1 MCKHFISATS
11 EYKFNQHILCE
22 NILQL
27 LFEFEISV
35 VVFLSK
41 FKPLHGINEM
51 LNLNISSL

>member
-27 LFEFEISV
+27 LLEFEISV
-35 VVFLSK
+35 VVFFVQIQTLTWY
-41 FKPLHGINEM
+41 
-51 LNLNISSL
+51 